1 MSTTE
6 AEQHSSDEV
15 RDRSEEKV
23 DKPEKTRDDSGAGAE
38 DRSDSE
44 KPAKPRVNLIRRHPF
59 LSIGIVLI
67 LALAIAGTVMWWL
80 QARHF
85 ESTDDA
91 FIDAR
96 AFSVAPEVTGYIVD
110 VPIEDNEHV
119 VAGAVLVRIDDRDY
133 KNAVSQAQAQ
143 VQAAKANIANIDA
156 QIGGQQTQI
165 ERAQA
170 QVKQAE
176 AAVQF
181 AQQEAD
187 RYKKLQQSATGSV
200 QQAQQT
206 SSQLLQQEANLT
218 SAQAQV
224 DAAKQQSVALA
235 AQRTSAVASL
245 AQASAQADKAQLD
258 LSRTTIAAAQ
268 SGHLAHVSAAKG
280 QYAQPGQSL
289 MMFVPD
295 TIWVT
300 ANFKETQITD
310 MRKGQAVTLDID
322 AYPNI
327 DFHGHVDSIQSG
339 SGTAFSLLP
348 AENATGNY
356 VKVVQRVPVKILLD
370 NVPKDVALGPG
381 MSVVPSVRVR

>member
-1 MSTTE
+1 MKAS
-6 AEQHSSDEV
+6 A
-15 RDRSEEKV
+15 
-23 DKPEKTRDDSGAGAE
+23 GGAE
-38 DRSDSE
+38 
-44 KPAKPRVNLIRRHPF
+44 AGKPRRNWIRRHPF
-59 LSIGIVLI
+59 LSVGIAIVAA
-67 LALAIAGTVMWWL
+67 LALVAVLLWWL

-96 AFSVAPEVTGYIVD
+96 AFSVAPEVTGYLVD

-133 KNAVSQAQAQ
+133 KAALVQAQAQ

-156 QIGGQQTQI
+156 QIVGQQTQI

-181 AQQEAD
+181 AREEAD

-206 SSQLLQQEANLT
+206 SSQLLQQEANLA

-258 LSRTTIAAAQ
+258 LSRTTIVAAQ

-289 MMFVPD
+289 MMLVPD
-295 TIWVT
+295 AIWVT

-310 MRKGQAVTLDID
+310 MRPGQPVALSID
-322 AYPNI
+322 AYPDV
-327 DFHGHVDSIQSG
+327 DFRGHVDSIQSG

-356 VKVVQRVPVKILLD
+356 VKVVQRVPVKIVLD
-370 NVPKDVALGPG
+370 NIPKDIVLGPG
-381 MSVVPSVRVR
+381 MSVVPSVTVR